1 MTPADELLA
10 AARRL
15 EAMDDANWR
24 GTPLHVLF
32 PGIIR
37 LLTEY
42 GEDWDQCPE
51 DHPGH
56 TLDEAALA
64 LARAINSA
72 SGTGSDQ

>member
-1 MTPADELLA
+1 MTPAQELLA

-15 EAMDDANWR
+15 TAMDDANWR

-37 LLTEY
+37 LLAEY
-42 GEDWDQCPE
+42 GDNWDQCPE

-56 TLDEAALA
+56 SLDEAALD
-64 LARAINSA
+64 LARAINGA
-72 SGTGSDQ
+72 QR

>member
-1 MTPADELLA
+1 VTPADGLLA

-32 PGIIR
+32 PGVVR

-64 LARAINSA
+64 LARAINGVA
-72 SGTGSDQ
+72 R

>member
-1 MTPADELLA
+1 MSPAQELLA

-37 LLTEY
+37 LLTEA
-42 GEDWDQCPE
+42 GDNWHQRPE
-51 DHPGH
+51 THPGH
-56 TLDEAALA
+56 SLDDAALD
-64 LARAINSA
+64 LARAINGAA
-72 SGTGSDQ
+72 S

>member
-1 MTPADELLA
+1 MTPDQELLT

-15 EAMDDANWR
+15 ETMDDANWR

-42 GEDWDQCPE
+42 GDNWHQRPE
-51 DHPGH
+51 THPAH
-56 TLDEAALA
+56 SLDAAALD
-64 LARAINSA
+64 LARTIHAAA
-72 SGTGSDQ
+72 S